1 VLLLRKNREAYK
13 MPINQNKKHTLC
25 RKVSLLLC
33 FILTAGQLTGCSDKK
48 NSSSGNSPAPA
59 SSEAVTTASE
69 EDTTEEK
76 TSSDTSSSKTTS
88 KTTTQTTTTTT
99 ATTTTTYAVTV
110 PPEAVTYADPD
121 INDSIRNCLNM
132 LLSSEENLLEA
143 RYMLTD
149 VNSDGTPEILFRYD
163 IGDWYDAF
171 FIYRDGRYE
180 KCDFKA
186 ISIYTCTP
194 KNIIG
199 THFYDGNTIDAK
211 YILGK
216 DNELERIYYY
226 NDETGEEQGIL
237 APEEFYIDEYG
248 NQIYY
253 YNDYQYRSFQTCENW
268 DTPDFTSIYKKE

>member
-1 VLLLRKNREAYK
+1 
-13 MPINQNKKHTLC
+13 MPINKKHTLWE
-25 RKVSLLLC
+25 KVSFLLC
-33 FILTAGQLTGCSDKK
+33 FTLTAGLLTGCSDKK
-48 NSSSGNSPAPA
+48 SNSSGNSSAPS
-59 SSEAVTTASE
+59 SSEAVTTAAE

-76 TSSDTSSSKTTS
+76 TSDDTSSAKTTS

-121 INDSIRNCLNM
+121 INDSIRGCLNM

-143 RYMLTD
+143 KYMLTD
-149 VNSDGTPEILFRYD
+149 VNADGTPEILFRYD

-171 FIYRDGRYE
+171 FIYKDGRYE

-211 YILGK
+211 YVLSK

-226 NDETGEEQGIL
+226 NDETGEEQGVL
-237 APEEFYIDEYG
+237 APEEYYVDEYG
-248 NQIYY
+248 NKIYY
-253 YNDYQYRSFQTCENW
+253 YYDDFYRTFQTCENW
-268 DTPDFTSIYKKE
+268 DTPDFTNIYKKE